1 MIILRRMVIE
11 SNFIWR
17 LSIKWTTR
25 LIATSVLQ
33 KFGTSRFSST
43 NLPHQAPL
51 DALRP
56 CSNGLHCGSSSVTVP
71 VILKDGMPL
80 NVFCSTLEMSRIA
93 NVQVAKET
101 STRQFEKHIEW
112 HAMKSQFGVVVEFLI
127 HVSWPPDQVTGGQ
140 KTICC
145 NYHNSTRAFKV
156 PLLPPGV
163 QEMKFGKSMEEPTC
177 RILKRIETTQTIC
190 NMRVDYECTVQ
201 QLHILSF
208 RCNYSLSNVPV
219 NTDVIHHLPLL
230 PALFGMLA
238 LIAMIFF
245 VAT

>member
-25 LIATSVLQ
+25 QIASVLQ

-127 HVSWPPDQVTGGQ
+127 HLSWPPDQVTGGQ
-140 KTICC
+140 KNICC

-177 RILKRIETTQTIC
+177 RILKGSKLHKQYAIWELITNAACSSSYTSLVFVVTIAFQMSQSTLMSSIIC
-190 NMRVDYECTVQ
+190 HCF
-201 QLHILSF
+201 LHFS
-208 RCNYSLSNVPV
+208 RCL
-219 NTDVIHHLPLL
+219 H
-230 PALFGMLA
+230 
-238 LIAMIFF
+238 
-245 VAT
+245 